1 MSTSA
6 VSLHDSEGISSRAS
20 ELLADT
26 IENPLS
32 NISIVELLSRY
43 EDHGLHVSQR
53 AVDIAQ
59 GRAMSMRI
67 LFVCLFSLEGHVP
80 EEQQTRAP
88 M

>member
-6 VSLHDSEGISSRAS
+6 ISLHDSEGISSRAA
-20 ELLADT
+20 EMLADT

-53 AVDIAQ
+53 AVETAQ
-59 GRAMSMRI
+59 GRASSVRIPFWSLQWRAMSE
-67 LFVCLFSLEGHVP
+67 CGETPH
-80 EEQQTRAP
+80 
-88 M
+88 